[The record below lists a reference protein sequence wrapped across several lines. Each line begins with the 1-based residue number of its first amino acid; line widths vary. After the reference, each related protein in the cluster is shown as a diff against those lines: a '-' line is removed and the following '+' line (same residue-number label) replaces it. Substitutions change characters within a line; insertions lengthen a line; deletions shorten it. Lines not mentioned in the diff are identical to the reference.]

1 MFSILEW
8 HFHSIKVIKW
18 DLKIDLERELET
30 HREKE
35 RERERGIKYNE
46 KDWEC

>member
-1 MFSILEW
+1 MSSSLQW
-8 HFHSIKVIKW
+8 HFQSIKVIKW